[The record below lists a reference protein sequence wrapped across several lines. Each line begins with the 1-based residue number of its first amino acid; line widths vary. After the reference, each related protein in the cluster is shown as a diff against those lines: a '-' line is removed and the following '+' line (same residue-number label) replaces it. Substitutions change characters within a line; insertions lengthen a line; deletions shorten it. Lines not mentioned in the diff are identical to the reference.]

1 MNQHIKMII
10 HHLGVEGEMISA
22 VRNVKVI
29 STSKTD
35 MKYLAMVMHL
45 LKTEMHPPIMI
56 QLIIIK

>member
-1 MNQHIKMII
+1 
-10 HHLGVEGEMISA
+10 MISA

-45 LKTEMHPPIMI
+45 LKTEMHPPIMT
-56 QLIIIK
+56 QLIVIK